1 MPTPLPRPGPTD
13 YQDAP
18 GTELD
23 LVWDELCDVVEATEA
38 TANAALPATQAAAG
52 TLIAAAADKATPVDA
67 DSLALSDSAAG
78 GILRRFSWASLKAAL
93 NGVFARLAGVS
104 GGQTLIGGTAS
115 GENLTL
121 QSTAHATRGKLLLGA
136 GSAYDEA
143 AVRLGIGTQAPAA
156 KLHILNPGEQARL
169 GYDASNYYAITVSS
183 AGAVTHDATGQQHTF
198 KGGSGVAP
206 MGANLVSNGYFASNL
221 SGWTDS
227 GATWS
232 WSAGAAL
239 HAAGAASTLSQAVA
253 LTAGVWYVIQ
263 FAISGRTAGTIDVSV
278 GSNTIY
284 NFGSTTTFSTNSTF
298 SRAFTAS
305 ASGSVSLTFTPSAT
319 FDGSVDAV
327 VLQSFVPFSAA
338 PAIVLFDQS
347 SAETIRLS
355 GTASASSNVGLG
367 RLAHRNIALG
377 AAYNCAFGHA
387 AQANLASGSGNTAVG
402 YNAHS
407 NMVNGRD
414 NTAVG
419 YAAGQNTNFGS
430 YNCAIG
436 VLAANAITT
445 GSNNNAM
452 GYGAMYSAQTINDA
466 IAIGQLAA
474 YSLIVGDR
482 TICVGTSAGRFLAN
496 GSTPLTGATN
506 CTYVGASTKASA
518 DSIVNENVFGY
529 NATGIGSNSC
539 VLGSSAVTK
548 CQIFGD
554 IILDKTVTAGGT
566 TGAQTINKTVGSVNF
581 AAAATSLV
589 VTNNRVTASSI
600 IVATV
605 ATADATMKSVVAVA
619 AAGSFT
625 LTANAAAT
633 AETRVNFIVI
643 N

>member
-52 TLIAAAADKATPVDA
+52 TLIAAAADKATPADA

-121 QSTAHATRGKLLLGA
+121 QSTAHATRGKLLLGT
-136 GSAYDEA
+136 SAYDEA
-143 AVRLGIGTQAPAA
+143 ANCLGIGTLTPSA
-156 KLHILNPGEQARL
+156 KMHAVATTEQLRL
-169 GYDASNYYAITVSS
+169 GYDASNYSSETVSS
-183 AGAVTHDATGQQHTF
+183 TGTLTIAPTGGTVSI
-198 KGGSGVAP
+198 KGGSGIATLSSS
-206 MGANLVSNGYFASNL
+206 LVTNGGFTSSL

-227 GATWS
+227 GSSWS
-232 WSAGAAL
+232 WSAGTAL
-239 HAAGAASTLSQAVA
+239 HTAGSASTLSQAFATTSGTLYVVRFT
-253 LTAGVWYVIQ
+253 LT
-263 FAISGRTAGTIDVSV
+263 RTAGSVTVTLGGDVV
-278 GSNTIY
+278 Y
-284 NFGSTTTFSTNSTF
+284 NSGITTTFTSSATYK
-298 SRAFTAS
+298 RGLVAS
-305 ASGSVSLTFTPSAT
+305 AGSSAGLVFDPSSDFAGSIDYVEIYAVTVGSFAAHLKLSDSADTTGTEFRVSGVSPYNVAIGNTSLRSA
-319 FDGSVDAV
+319 VDAAGMTV
-327 VLQSFVPFSAA
+327 IGSDAGRTVIGGV
-338 PAIVLFDQS
+338 S
-347 SAETIRLS
+347 SL
-355 GTASASSNVGLG
+355 
-367 RLAHRNIALG
+367 LA
-377 AAYNCAFGHA
+377 
-387 AQANLASGSGNTAVG
+387 
-402 YNAHS
+402 
-407 NMVNGRD
+407 
-414 NTAVG
+414 G
-419 YAAGQNTNFGS
+419 YAAGYLS
-430 YNCAIG
+430 
-436 VLAANAITT
+436 ANPIYSTFVGAF
-445 GSNNNAM
+445 A
-452 GYGAMYSAQTINDA
+452 GYGLKTPASVVAVGYFAA
-466 IAIGQLAA
+466 RYIA
-474 YSLIVGDR
+474 D
-482 TICVGTSAGRFLAN
+482 
-496 GSTPLTGATN
+496 GSTTYTLSAN
-506 CTYVGASTKASA
+506 SVYVGASTKASA
-518 DSIVNENVFGY
+518 DAVTNENVFGY
-529 NATGIGSNSC
+529 AAVGIGSNSC

-554 IILDKTVTAGGT
+554 IILNKTVTAGGT

-581 AAAATSLV
+581 AAGATSLV
-589 VTNNRVTASSI
+589 VTNNRVTTASI

>member
-1 MPTPLPRPGPTD
+1 MSTQVRVRVQAGIAAGLPAPGPVVSVAGRTGAVVLD
-13 YQDAP
+13 VSDVTGLSASLAGKAP
-18 GTELD
+18 INSPTFTGT
-23 LVWDELCDVVEATEA
+23 VSGITASMVGAPSGSGTSSGTNTGDETE
-38 TANAALPATQAAAG
+38 TRIG

-198 KGGSGVAP
+198 KGGSGVATLS
-206 MGANLVSNGYFASNL
+206 GNLVTNGDFASSL

-227 GATWS
+227 GSSWS
-232 WSAGAAL
+232 WSAGTAL
-239 HAAGAASTLSQAVA
+239 HTAGAASTLSQ
-253 LTAGVWYVIQ
+253 Q
-263 FAISGRTAGTIDVSV
+263 FATTSGAVYAVRFTMSGRTTGTVTVSIGADTLYNYASTAV
-278 GSNTIY
+278 FVANTTVRR
-284 NFGSTTTFSTNSTF
+284 G
-298 SRAFTAS
+298 
-305 ASGSVSLTFTPSAT
+305 
-319 FDGSVDAV
+319 
-327 VLQSFVPFSAA
+327 
-338 PAIVLFDQS
+338 IV
-347 SAETIRLS
+347 
-355 GTASASSNVGLG
+355 ASASSSAGIVITPSSDFNGSIDDVQVFTVTSGSATPTL
-367 RLAHRNIALG
+367 RLAESGGTSTLELRASAISQ
-377 AAYNCAFGHA
+377 YNCSLGQNALRSSVGTVSAVLVGYDAGRNVVDGSNAVVIGTSA
-387 AQANLASGSGNTAVG
+387 AQNAINPQNATIVGASAALSIVNPYNLVAIGVNAGRYLADGSSANTQSANCVYIGNTA
-402 YNAHS
+402 
-407 NMVNGRD
+407 
-414 NTAVG
+414 
-419 YAAGQNTNFGS
+419 
-430 YNCAIG
+430 
-436 VLAANAITT
+436 
-445 GSNNNAM
+445 
-452 GYGAMYSAQTINDA
+452 
-466 IAIGQLAA
+466 
-474 YSLIVGDR
+474 
-482 TICVGTSAGRFLAN
+482 
-496 GSTPLTGATN
+496 
-506 CTYVGASTKASA
+506 KASA
-518 DSIVNENVFGY
+518 DAVTNENVFGY
-529 NATGIGSNSC
+529 NATGIGSDSC